1 VIKFRLTKLF
11 EELDARVH
19 QLEKKLHSI
28 QLWLKIVAILILF
41 SGVVEQEIVLRLV
54 SSLLGIKFGDIV
66 PPPPHKMSM
75 NTILMP

>member
-1 VIKFRLTKLF
+1 VIRFKLAKLF

-28 QLWLKIVAILILF
+28 QLWLKIVAILILL
-41 SGVVEQEIVLRLV
+41 SGVVEQEIVLQLI
-54 SSLLGIKFGDIV
+54 SSLLGINFGDIV